1 MKSLHSDI
9 EIAGTPEQVWAHL
22 TDFGRFPDWNPFIQ
36 HAAGDVQQGATI
48 EAHLVL
54 PNGTKMA
61 AKPTLIKVEP
71 NRELRWLGHFLFKG
85 LFDGEHYFEIE
96 PLDNSRIRLRHGE
109 HFRGLLAAPLFAL
122 IGKNTVAGFEAMNEA
137 LKAEVEKRN
146 GA

>member
-9 EIAGTPEQVWAHL
+9 EIAGTPEQVWKHL
-22 TDFGRFPDWNPFIQ
+22 TDFDRFSDWNPFIR
-36 HAAGDVQQGATI
+36 HAAGDVKQGSTI

-61 AKPTLIKVEP
+61 AKPTLIKVES

-85 LFDGEHYFEIE
+85 LFDGEHYFQIE
-96 PLDNSRIRLRHGE
+96 PLSDDRVRLRHGE
-109 HFRGLLAAPLFAL
+109 HFRGLLAAPLIAL
-122 IGKNTVAGFEAMNEA
+122 IGQNTVAGFAAMNEA
-137 LKAEVEKRN
+137 LKAEVEKVK